1 MNWQQPPQQ
10 QRCKFANFVG
20 QESLWTYLFSTHEK
34 KQLALWERL
43 KQNSARWV
51 VSFLKNG
58 YPFVG
63 KLSHLTIFFNWV
75 ETTTKS
81 VIEHSSNNIPRWI
94 PSLELSK
101 ETSKYL
107 LTVWCWHNFSGS
119 KCCSSQQVLWMCRVC
134 WIEQWKK
141 TTSFLF
147 WGYIGDDA
155 TQLCGE
161 SL

>member
-63 KLSHLTIFFNWV
+63 KLSHLTIFSTGLKPPPRVSLNILQ
-75 ETTTKS
+75 TTYLAGSHHWNYQKKPPNTCWQCG
-81 VIEHSSNNIPRWI
+81 VGIIFRDPNAVALNRCCGCVGYA
-94 PSLELSK
+94 ELSN
-101 ETSKYL
+101 E
-107 LTVWCWHNFSGS
+107 
-119 KCCSSQQVLWMCRVC
+119 
-134 WIEQWKK
+134 KK
-141 TTSFLF
+141 
-147 WGYIGDDA
+147 
-155 TQLCGE
+155 QLVFFFEGI
-161 SL
+161 